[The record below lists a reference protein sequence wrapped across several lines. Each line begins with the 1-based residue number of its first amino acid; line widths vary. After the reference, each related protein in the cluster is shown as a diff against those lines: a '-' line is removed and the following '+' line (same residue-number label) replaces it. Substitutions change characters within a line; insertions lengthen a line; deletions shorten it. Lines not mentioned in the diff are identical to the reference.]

1 MNEVAWN
8 KYIED
13 EIKAERLFLDV
24 QELMECYPE
33 EMRISKAVLTGLITP
48 DEAKLIRRFFT

>member
-1 MNEVAWN
+1 MDEIAWN

-13 EIKAERLFLDV
+13 SIKAKRLFLDV

-33 EMRISKAVLTGLITP
+33 KMRISKAVLIGLITP
-48 DEAKLIRRFFT
+48 DEAKLIRRFYT